1 MKLVN
6 KIKISLLISMF
17 VAVLLNI
24 RAFAATGVVTE
35 ITVNVREKASKDS
48 KRIMYVTQDDKVEV
62 LEKDG
67 DWYKI
72 KAKGKTGYILGTYV
86 KVDDSELENSTSSDN
101 NETTVDEKSE
111 EQNNNTENNEKTTE
125 VETKKYLKSKSE
137 LKIIPSISSSVIY
150 TTSNDMLID
159 IIEETGKWT
168 YISADNIFGWVRTDN
183 IFSKEEQK
191 SKESSS
197 TTENETTDTKTEES
211 ETKSEVKKT
220 AYIKYDTVNLRKTAS
235 TSSKVLAKLKL
246 NDEVTI
252 IEDVDSVWYKVEV
265 DGKTGYISKEL
276 LADSKQDKKETETKT
291 ETSSSRSG
299 EDVSREEKKDTSS
312 NSEEEKTTNEST
324 SSSTSSSV
332 TGEKVVAYAKEYLG
346 YKYTYGGSTPKSG
359 FDCSGFTS
367 YVYKNFGYSLS
378 RSSSGQANNG
388 TKVSKDDLQIGDILI
403 FKNQSLTKI
412 GHVGIY
418 VGDNKMI
425 HASEPGVGVTIT
437 DLDARGYNYNKRF
450 VMARR
455 IIK

>member
-6 KIKISLLISMF
+6 KIKISLLISIF
-17 VAVLLNI
+17 VVILLNI
-24 RAFAATGVVTE
+24 KAFATTGVITE

-72 KAKGKTGYILGTYV
+72 EAKGKTGYILGTYV
-86 KVDDSELENSTSSDN
+86 KVDDSKLEDSTSSNDN
-101 NETTVDEKSE
+101 NETKVDEKSE
-111 EQNNNTENNEKTTE
+111 EQVTDIENNEKTTD

-150 TTSNDMLID
+150 TTSKEMLID

-168 YISADNIFGWVRTDN
+168 YISVDNIFGWVRTDN
-183 IFSKEEQK
+183 ILGKEEQK
-191 SKESSS
+191 TEESN
-197 TTENETTDTKTEES
+197 TTTETTDTKPEDTTTETEN
-211 ETKSEVKKT
+211 KKT
-220 AYIKYDTVNLRKTAS
+220 AYVKYDTVNLRKTAS

-252 IEDVDSVWYKVEV
+252 IEDVDSVWNKVEV

-276 LADSKQDKKETETKT
+276 LSTEKQKEKEKKNETTTSRDGDSTQRTEENKET
-291 ETSSSRSG
+291 S
-299 EDVSREEKKDTSS
+299 KDTD
-312 NSEEEKTTNEST
+312 NKEETNNQST
-324 SSSTSSSV
+324 SNNSSV
-332 TGEKVVAYAKEYLG
+332 KGAEIVSYAKQYLG
-346 YKYTYGGSTPKSG
+346 YKYTYGGSTPKTG

-388 TKVSKDDLQIGDILI
+388 TKVSKDDLQVGDILI
-403 FKNQSLTKI
+403 FKNQSLSRI

-437 DLDARGYNYNKRF
+437 DLDAKGYNYNKRF

>member
-6 KIKISLLISMF
+6 KIKISLLISIF
-17 VAVLLNI
+17 VVILLNI
-24 RAFAATGVVTE
+24 KAFAATGVITE

-72 KAKGKTGYILGTYV
+72 EAKGKTGYILGTYV
-86 KVDDSELENSTSSDN
+86 KVDDSKLEDNTSSNDN
-101 NETTVDEKSE
+101 NETKVDEKSE
-111 EQNNNTENNEKTTE
+111 EQVTDTENNKKTTD
-125 VETKKYLKSKSE
+125 VETKKYLKSKTE
-137 LKIIPSISSSVIY
+137 LKIIPNISSSVIH
-150 TTSNDMLID
+150 TTSKEMLID

-168 YISADNIFGWVRTDN
+168 YISVDNIFGWVRTDN
-183 IFSKEEQK
+183 ILSKEEQK
-191 SKESSS
+191 TEESN
-197 TTENETTDTKTEES
+197 TTTETTDTKTEDTATA
-211 ETKSEVKKT
+211 TKTEVKKT
-220 AYIKYDTVNLRKTAS
+220 AYVKYDTVNLRKTTS
-235 TSSKVLAKLKL
+235 TSSKILAKLKL

-252 IEDVDSVWYKVEV
+252 IEEVDSVWNKVEF

-276 LADSKQDKKETETKT
+276 LSTEKQKEQEKKNETTTSRDGDSTQRTEENKET
-291 ETSSSRSG
+291 S
-299 EDVSREEKKDTSS
+299 KDTD
-312 NSEEEKTTNEST
+312 NKEGTNNQAT
-324 SSSTSSSV
+324 SKNSSV
-332 TGEKVVAYAKEYLG
+332 KGAEVVSYAKQYLG
-346 YKYTYGGSTPKSG
+346 YKYTYGGSTPKTG

-388 TKVSKDDLQIGDILI
+388 TKVSKDDLQVGDILI
-403 FKNQSLTKI
+403 FKNQSLSRI

-437 DLDARGYNYNKRF
+437 DLDAKGYNYNKRF

>member
-6 KIKISLLISMF
+6 KIKISLLISIF
-17 VAVLLNI
+17 VVILLNI
-24 RAFAATGVVTE
+24 KAFAATGVITE

-72 KAKGKTGYILGTYV
+72 EAKGKTGYILGTYV
-86 KVDDSELENSTSSDN
+86 KVDDSKLEDNTSSNDN
-101 NETTVDEKSE
+101 NETKVDEKSE
-111 EQNNNTENNEKTTE
+111 EQVTDTENNKKTTD
-125 VETKKYLKSKSE
+125 VETKKYLKSKTE
-137 LKIIPSISSSVIY
+137 LKIIPSISSSVIH
-150 TTSNDMLID
+150 TTSKEMLID

-168 YISADNIFGWVRTDN
+168 YISVDNIFGWVRTDN
-183 IFSKEEQK
+183 ILSKEEK
-191 SKESSS
+191 KAEEAN
-197 TTENETTDTKTEES
+197 TTTETTDTTTEDTTT
-211 ETKSEVKKT
+211 ETKTEVKKT
-220 AYIKYDTVNLRKTAS
+220 AYVKYDTVNLRKTTS
-235 TSSKVLAKLKL
+235 TSSKILAKLKL

-252 IEDVDSVWYKVEV
+252 IEEVDSVWNKVEF

-276 LADSKQDKKETETKT
+276 LSTEKQKEQEKKNETTTSRDGDSTQRTEENKET
-291 ETSSSRSG
+291 S
-299 EDVSREEKKDTSS
+299 KDTDNKEGTNNQATS
-312 NSEEEKTTNEST
+312 NN
-324 SSSTSSSV
+324 SSV
-332 TGEKVVAYAKEYLG
+332 KGAEVVSYAKQYLG
-346 YKYTYGGSTPKSG
+346 YKYTYGGSTPKTG

-388 TKVSKDDLQIGDILI
+388 TKVSKDDLQVGDILI
-403 FKNQSLTKI
+403 FKNQSLSRI

-437 DLDARGYNYNKRF
+437 DLDAKGYNYNKRF

>member
-6 KIKISLLISMF
+6 KIKISLLISIF
-17 VAVLLNI
+17 VVILLNI
-24 RAFAATGVVTE
+24 KAFAATGVITE

-72 KAKGKTGYILGTYV
+72 EAKGKTGYILGTYV
-86 KVDDSELENSTSSDN
+86 KVDDSKLEDNTSSNDN
-101 NETTVDEKSE
+101 NETKVDEKSE
-111 EQNNNTENNEKTTE
+111 EQVTDTENNKKTTD

-137 LKIIPSISSSVIY
+137 LKIIPNISSSVIH
-150 TTSNDMLID
+150 TTSKEMLID

-168 YISADNIFGWVRTDN
+168 YISVDNIFGWVRTDN
-183 IFSKEEQK
+183 ILSKEEQK
-191 SKESSS
+191 TEESN
-197 TTENETTDTKTEES
+197 TTTETTDTTTEDTTT
-211 ETKSEVKKT
+211 ETKTEVKKT
-220 AYIKYDTVNLRKTAS
+220 AYVKYDTVNLRKTTS
-235 TSSKVLAKLKL
+235 TSSKILAKLKL

-252 IEDVDSVWYKVEV
+252 IEEVDSVWNKVEF

-276 LADSKQDKKETETKT
+276 LSTEKQKEQEKKNETTTSRDGDSTQRTEENKET
-291 ETSSSRSG
+291 S
-299 EDVSREEKKDTSS
+299 KDTD
-312 NSEEEKTTNEST
+312 NKEGTNNQAT
-324 SSSTSSSV
+324 SKNSSV
-332 TGEKVVAYAKEYLG
+332 KGAEVVSYAKQYLG
-346 YKYTYGGSTPKSG
+346 YKYTYGGSTPKTG

-388 TKVSKDDLQIGDILI
+388 TKVSKDDLQVGDILI
-403 FKNQSLTKI
+403 FKNQSLSRI

-437 DLDARGYNYNKRF
+437 DLDAKGYNYNKRF

>member
-6 KIKISLLISMF
+6 KIKISLLISIF
-17 VAVLLNI
+17 VVILLNI
-24 RAFAATGVVTE
+24 KAFAATGVITE

-72 KAKGKTGYILGTYV
+72 EAKGKTGYILGTYV

-101 NETTVDEKSE
+101 NETTTDEKSE
-111 EQNNNTENNEKTTE
+111 EQVTDTENNEKTTD
-125 VETKKYLKSKSE
+125 VETKKYLKSKTE
-137 LKIIPSISSSVIY
+137 LKIIPNISSSVIH
-150 TTSNDMLID
+150 TTSKEMLID

-168 YISADNIFGWVRTDN
+168 YISVDNILGWVRTDN
-183 IFSKEEQK
+183 ILSKEEK
-191 SKESSS
+191 KAEESNT
-197 TTENETTDTKTEES
+197 TTEDTTTETKT
-211 ETKSEVKKT
+211 EVKKT
-220 AYIKYDTVNLRKTAS
+220 AYVKYDTVNLRKTTS
-235 TSSKVLAKLKL
+235 TSSKILAKLKL

-252 IEDVDSVWYKVEV
+252 IEEVDSVWNKVEF

-276 LADSKQDKKETETKT
+276 LSTEKQKEQEKKNETTTSRDGDSTQRTEENKET
-291 ETSSSRSG
+291 S
-299 EDVSREEKKDTSS
+299 KDTDNKEGTNNQATS
-312 NSEEEKTTNEST
+312 NN
-324 SSSTSSSV
+324 SSV
-332 TGEKVVAYAKEYLG
+332 KGAEVVSYAKQYLG
-346 YKYTYGGSTPKSG
+346 YKYTYGGSTPKTG

-388 TKVSKDDLQIGDILI
+388 TKVSKDDLQVGDILI
-403 FKNQSLTKI
+403 FKNQSLSRI

-437 DLDARGYNYNKRF
+437 DLDAKGYNYNKRF

>member
-6 KIKISLLISMF
+6 KIKISLLISIF
-17 VAVLLNI
+17 VVILLNI
-24 RAFAATGVVTE
+24 KAFAVTGVITE

-72 KAKGKTGYILGTYV
+72 EAKGKTGYILGTYV
-86 KVDDSELENSTSSDN
+86 KVDDSKLEGNTSSNDN
-101 NETTVDEKSE
+101 NETKVDEKSE
-111 EQNNNTENNEKTTE
+111 EQVTDTENNEKTTD
-125 VETKKYLKSKSE
+125 VETKKYLKSKTE
-137 LKIIPSISSSVIY
+137 LKIIPSISSSVIH
-150 TTSNDMLID
+150 TTSKEMLID

-168 YISADNIFGWVRTDN
+168 YISVDNIFGWVRTDN
-183 IFSKEEQK
+183 ILSKEEQK
-191 SKESSS
+191 TEESN
-197 TTENETTDTKTEES
+197 TTTETTDTKTEDTATA
-211 ETKSEVKKT
+211 TKTEVKKT
-220 AYIKYDTVNLRKTAS
+220 AYVKYDTVNLRKTTS
-235 TSSKVLAKLKL
+235 TSSKILAKLKL

-252 IEDVDSVWYKVEV
+252 IEEVDSVWNKVEF

-276 LADSKQDKKETETKT
+276 LSTEKQKEQEKKNETTTSRDGDSTQRTEENKET
-291 ETSSSRSG
+291 S
-299 EDVSREEKKDTSS
+299 KDTD
-312 NSEEEKTTNEST
+312 NKEETNNKST
-324 SSSTSSSV
+324 SNNSSV
-332 TGEKVVAYAKEYLG
+332 KGAEVVSYAKQYLG
-346 YKYTYGGSTPKSG
+346 YKYTYGGSTPKTG

-388 TKVSKDDLQIGDILI
+388 TKVSKDNLQVGDILI
-403 FKNQSLTKI
+403 FKNQSLSRI

-437 DLDARGYNYNKRF
+437 DLDAKGYNYNKRF

>member
-6 KIKISLLISMF
+6 KIKISLLISIF
-17 VAVLLNI
+17 IVVLLNI
-24 RAFAATGVVTE
+24 KAFAVTGVITE

-48 KRIMYVTQDDKVEV
+48 KRIMYVTQDDEVEV
-62 LEKDG
+62 LEKYG

-86 KVDDSELENSTSSDN
+86 KVDDSKLEDNSSSNDD
-101 NETTVDEKSE
+101 NETKTDEKSE
-111 EQNNNTENNEKTTE
+111 EQVTSTENNEKTTDI
-125 VETKKYLKSKSE
+125 ETKKYLKNKSV
-137 LKIIPSISSSVIY
+137 LRIIPSISSSIIY

-159 IIEETGKWT
+159 IIAETGKWT
-168 YISADNIFGWVRTDN
+168 YISVDNILGWVRTDN
-183 IFSKEEQK
+183 IFDKEE
-191 SKESSS
+191 
-197 TTENETTDTKTEES
+197 TKTEES
-211 ETKSEVKKT
+211 NSTTQTTDIKTENSENKTEVKKT
-220 AYIKYDTVNLRKTAS
+220 AYIKYDTVNLRKSAS
-235 TSSKVLAKLKL
+235 TGSTVLAKLKL

-252 IEDVDSVWYKVEV
+252 IEEVDSVWDKVEF

-276 LADSKQDKKETETKT
+276 LADTKQEKKETETKN
-291 ETSSSRSG
+291 ETASSRSG
-299 EDVSREEKKDTSS
+299 DDVSREEKSNTTS
-312 NSEEEKTTNEST
+312 NSEEEKNTNEST
-324 SSSTSSSV
+324 SKATSNSV

-346 YKYTYGGSTPKSG
+346 YKYTYGGSTPKTG

-378 RSSSGQANNG
+378 RSSSGQSNNG
-388 TKVSKDDLQIGDILI
+388 TKVSKDDLQVGDILI
-403 FKNQSLTKI
+403 FKNQSLSRI

-418 VGDNKMI
+418 IGDNKMI

-437 DLDARGYNYNKRF
+437 DLDAKGYNYNKRF

>member
-6 KIKISLLISMF
+6 KIKISLLISIF
-17 VAVLLNI
+17 VVILLNI
-24 RAFAATGVVTE
+24 KAFAATGVITE

-72 KAKGKTGYILGTYV
+72 EAKGKTGYILGTYV

-101 NETTVDEKSE
+101 NETTTDEKSE
-111 EQNNNTENNEKTTE
+111 EQVTDTENNKKTTD
-125 VETKKYLKSKSE
+125 VETKKYLKSKTE
-137 LKIIPSISSSVIY
+137 LKIIPSISSSVIH
-150 TTSNDMLID
+150 TTSKEMLID

-168 YISADNIFGWVRTDN
+168 YISVDNIFGWVRTDN
-183 IFSKEEQK
+183 ILSKEEK
-191 SKESSS
+191 KAEEAN
-197 TTENETTDTKTEES
+197 TTTETTDTTTEDTTT
-211 ETKSEVKKT
+211 ETKTEVKKT
-220 AYIKYDTVNLRKTAS
+220 AYVKYDTVNLRKTTS
-235 TSSKVLAKLKL
+235 TSSKILAKLKL

-252 IEDVDSVWYKVEV
+252 IEEVDSVWNKVEF

-276 LADSKQDKKETETKT
+276 LSTEKQKEQEKKNETTTSRDGDSTQRTEENKET
-291 ETSSSRSG
+291 S
-299 EDVSREEKKDTSS
+299 KDTDNKEGTNNQATS
-312 NSEEEKTTNEST
+312 NN
-324 SSSTSSSV
+324 SSV
-332 TGEKVVAYAKEYLG
+332 KGAEVVSYAKQYLG
-346 YKYTYGGSTPKSG
+346 YKYTYGGSTPKTG

-388 TKVSKDDLQIGDILI
+388 TKVSKDDLQVGDILI
-403 FKNQSLTKI
+403 FKNQSLSRI

-437 DLDARGYNYNKRF
+437 DLDAKGYNYNKRF